1 MPMDMSRFIELT
13 AILVLV
19 LAIAIVGNRRVRTG
33 VWLYGL
39 QSLGLGAIAVLI
51 GFEHGALHI
60 YIAAG
65 LTVLVKVV
73 AIPNIIFF
81 VMNQIEIRR
90 EVESFLGIPSSLLVA
105 ALLVALAFY
114 AANSAL
120 GLGIG
125 DRSLSSSLL
134 GVSLANILIGF
145 FLMINRKKAL
155 SQALGLSVMENGV
168 FLAAIALTSGMPMVI
183 ELGVFFELLVGI
195 LLSGILIFKIKESFD
210 SISTDVLRTLKDD

>member
-1 MPMDMSRFIELT
+1 MDVSRFIEL
-13 AILVLV
+13 AAMLVLV
-19 LAIAIVGNRRVRTG
+19 LAIAIVGNRRLRTG

-39 QSLGLGAIAVLI
+39 QSLGLGAIAALI
-51 GFEHGALHI
+51 GYEHGALHI
-60 YIAAG
+60 YVAAG
-65 LTVLVKVV
+65 LTVLVKVI

-105 ALLVALAFY
+105 SLLVALAFY

-120 GLGIG
+120 GIGIG
-125 DRSLSSSLL
+125 DHSLSSSLL
-134 GVSLANILIGF
+134 GVSVANILIGF

-210 SISTDVLRTLKDD
+210 SISTDALRTLKDD